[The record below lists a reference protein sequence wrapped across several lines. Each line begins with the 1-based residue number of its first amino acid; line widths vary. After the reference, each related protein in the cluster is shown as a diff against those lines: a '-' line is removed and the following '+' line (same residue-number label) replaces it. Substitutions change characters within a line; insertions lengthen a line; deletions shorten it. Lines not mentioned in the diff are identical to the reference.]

1 MSTHLR
7 HIGIGFGDIRHFHDG
22 LGEFSR
28 QHGLHI
34 AAFAKTWRQDF
45 GLQVHLHLPEK
56 WHGIFGD
63 DVSYLSTESG
73 QRHFH
78 WQPHRFDVWHQLHQ
92 HIRHRAPLGTRH
104 CITTLH
110 DLNMVYA
117 KQGFSR
123 WRALRKQVRLLK
135 RADEIICI
143 SDHVLSDLKQHTR
156 LRTPAV
162 RIHNGVNSLAAE
174 PQTPVSELEDQPYL
188 FHIGRMTPNKNV
200 ECLIELAEHWPD
212 QQFVFAGPRSGYTEG
227 FQHEASA
234 RGLANVRFLF
244 DVSESQKAWLYAHC
258 EALLMPSLTEGF
270 GLPAI
275 EAMYFGRP
283 VFLSALTS
291 LPEIGGETARY
302 FHNFEPESMR
312 QTIQSGLRDMRE
324 PGSEDRI
331 KAWAQNFTW
340 DNCIRR
346 YISRYAKALDLPL
359 WGAQ

>member
-1 MSTHLR
+1 
-7 HIGIGFGDIRHFHDG
+7 
-22 LGEFSR
+22 
-28 QHGLHI
+28 
-34 AAFAKTWRQDF
+34 
-45 GLQVHLHLPEK
+45 
-56 WHGIFGD
+56 
-63 DVSYLSTESG
+63 
-73 QRHFH
+73 
-78 WQPHRFDVWHQLHQ
+78 
-92 HIRHRAPLGTRH
+92 
-104 CITTLH
+104 
-110 DLNMVYA
+110 MVYA

-123 WRALRKQVRLLK
+123 WRALRKQIRLLK

-143 SDHVLSDLKQHTR
+143 SDHVLSDLRRHTR
-156 LRTPAV
+156 LETPAI
-162 RIHNGVNSLAAE
+162 RIHNGVNSLTAQ
-174 PQTPVSELEDQPYL
+174 PQTPVVELEQQLYL

-200 ECLIELAEHWPD
+200 GALINLAEHWPD

-227 FQHEASA
+227 FQREAQT

-302 FHNFEPESMR
+302 FHDFEPDSMMR
-312 QTIQSGLRDMRE
+312 TIQSGLRDMLE
-324 PGSEDRI
+324 PGTENRI
-331 KAWAQNFTW
+331 KEWAQNFTW
-340 DNCIRR
+340 DNCIRH

-359 WGAQ
+359 MGTQ